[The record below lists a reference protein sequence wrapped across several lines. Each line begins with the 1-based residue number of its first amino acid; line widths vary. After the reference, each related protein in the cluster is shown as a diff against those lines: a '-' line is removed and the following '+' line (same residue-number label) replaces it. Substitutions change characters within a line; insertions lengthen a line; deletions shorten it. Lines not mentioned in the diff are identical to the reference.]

1 MTSFR
6 SLACLF
12 VGLAIPGAATAA
24 QDHVEGHRA
33 GEAAPGVPLYDGLGT
48 HTYAISTI
56 VPDAQAYF
64 NQGMRLYYAFNHQEA
79 IRSFREAQRLDPD
92 CAMCWWGE
100 ALAWGPN
107 INLPMDAEA
116 GAEAYAAVQH
126 AMSRSAHAN
135 VKERA
140 LIGALASRYSTD
152 PGADRAPLD
161 RAYAEAMRD
170 VVNRYPADREAAVLY
185 AEAVMTQMPW
195 DYWDENR
202 NPRPGIG
209 DALRRL
215 ESVIA
220 VDSNHPGACHFFIHA
235 VEKHFPER
243 AVDCAERLRGLMPA
257 AGHLVHMPG
266 HIYIR
271 VGRYLDAIE
280 VNEHAVHADETYI
293 QDQRPGMGMYTVG
306 YYPHNYDF
314 LAFAASMVGRG
325 KQGIAAAKRVQD
337 VIPAE
342 MLSEPGFTFAQHYAT
357 RPLQLLVRFGRWDD
371 VLAMEAPDPS
381 LHHAR
386 AMWHYAR
393 GRALAATGNV
403 TDARRELE
411 AVRRALHSAE
421 LAGLRLEF
429 NSVNAILG
437 IAERVLG
444 GWIAVAEGNVDVAV
458 TELTQGVVLN
468 DALLYGEPPE
478 WTIPVRHD
486 LGAVLLK
493 ANRPQQAEQVY
504 REDLAQFPMNGWSL
518 YGLAQ
523 ALRAQGR
530 VEEAAEVEATF
541 AEVWRDADVRITAS
555 AF

>member
-1 MTSFR
+1 MASFQ
-6 SLACLF
+6 SLACLLI
-12 VGLAIPGAATAA
+12 GLAIPGAALAA
-24 QDHVEGHRA
+24 QDHPKGHPA
-33 GEAAPGVPLYDGLGT
+33 GPAARGVPLYDGLGT
-48 HTYAISTI
+48 HAYEISTR
-56 VPDAQAYF
+56 VPKAQAYF
-64 NQGMRLYYAFNHQEA
+64 NQGLRLYYAFNHQEA
-79 IRSFREAQRLDPD
+79 IRSFREAQRLDPN

-116 GAEAYAAVQH
+116 GAAAYAALQN
-126 AMSRSAHAN
+126 ALTRSDRASPA
-135 VKERA
+135 ERA
-140 LIGALASRYSTD
+140 LIDALAARYGVD
-152 PGADRAPLD
+152 GGAERAPLD
-161 RAYAEAMRD
+161 KAYAQEMKR
-170 VVNRYPADREAAVLY
+170 VVERYPADQEATVLF

-195 DYWDENR
+195 DYWDENKQ
-202 NPRPGIG
+202 PRPGIA
-209 DALRRL
+209 DALSRL
-215 ESVIA
+215 EAVIA
-220 VDSNHPGACHFFIHA
+220 DNPTHPGACHFYIHA
-235 VEKHFPER
+235 VEKHYPER

-271 VGRYLDAIE
+271 VGRYLDAIM

-314 LAFAASMVGRG
+314 LAFAASMIGRG
-325 KQGIAAAKRVQD
+325 EQGIAAARRVQD

-371 VLAMEAPDPS
+371 ILAVEAPDPS

-393 GRALAATGNV
+393 GRALAATRDVAG
-403 TDARRELE
+403 ARRELQH
-411 AVRRALHSAE
+411 VRSALHSPE

-429 NSVNAILG
+429 NSVSAILG
-437 IAERVLG
+437 IAERVLA
-444 GWIAVAEGNVDVAV
+444 GWIAVAEGNLDAAV
-458 TELTQGVVLN
+458 KELTQGVTIN

-486 LGAVLLK
+486 VGAVLLK
-493 ANRPQQAEQVY
+493 ANQPQDAERVY

-523 ALRAQGR
+523 SLRAQGR
-530 VEEAAEVEATF
+530 TAEASEVEATL
-541 AEVWRDADVRITAS
+541 AEVWRGADVEITAS
-555 AF
+555 VF